1 MSALTALLGALVGF
15 TIYYL
20 TAWFSGVKRARTAP
34 EAPPEAKEGGLPTPA
49 QFGLG
54 FITNFFDTLGI
65 GSFAPTTAAFKFF
78 RMVPDRLIPGTL
90 NVGHT
95 LGAVV
100 QTFIYTL
107 VIDVDITTLTL
118 MILAAVLGA
127 RLGAGVVASW
137 PKRKVQIGMGT
148 ALLVAAALFTRA
160 QIANPS
166 QPVVAGAAQTGAAIS
181 TTGWDPS
188 STVLRSG
195 SVFTIDNVRTLNART
210 GRGAGLVQFTA
221 LEDVVSDA
229 EGKATLRLST
239 PITVDGPARTV
250 FETPEDGA
258 SVDVGTLS
266 LAGVKLALGLLGNFA
281 LGALMTLGIGLY
293 APCMIL
299 VGLLGMN
306 ARTAFPIMMGSCAF
320 LMPLASATFVR
331 KHAYALRPALGL
343 ALGSVPAVL
352 IAAYLVT
359 SMPLYYVRWL
369 VVGVVIIAATMMLR
383 SAAKNE

>member
-1 MSALTALLGALVGF
+1 MSALTALLGALAGF

-20 TAWFSGVKRARTAP
+20 VAWVTGAKRAAASP
-34 EAPPEAKEGGLPTPA
+34 DAPPEARQAGLPTPA

-54 FITNFFDTLGI
+54 FVTNFFDTLGI

-95 LGAVV
+95 LGAVT

-127 RLGAGVVASW
+127 RLGAGIVASW

-148 ALLVAAALFTRA
+148 ALLVAAVLFAWR
-160 QIANPS
+160 NLVEMGVLS
-166 QPVVAGAAQTGAAIS
+166 GGGAALVTGGTGEGTIALDGVRLAI
-181 TTGWDPS
+181 G
-188 STVLRSG
+188 
-195 SVFTIDNVRTLNART
+195 
-210 GRGAGLVQFTA
+210 
-221 LEDVVSDA
+221 
-229 EGKATLRLST
+229 
-239 PITVDGPARTV
+239 
-250 FETPEDGA
+250 
-258 SVDVGTLS
+258 
-266 LAGVKLALGLLGNFA
+266 LAGNFM

-306 ARTAFPIMMGSCAF
+306 AKVAFPIMMGSCAF
-320 LMPLASATFVR
+320 LMPLASATFIR

-343 ALGSVPAVL
+343 ALGSIPAVL

-359 SMPLYYVRWL
+359 EMPILYVRWL
-369 VVGVVIIAATMMLR
+369 VVGVVIIAASMMLR
-383 SAAKNE
+383 SAARNE